1 MATTCNSSCDSR
13 PCTHRRRE
21 NIAHGSR
28 SGIPCL
34 QRTPRAAVK
43 IKQLWKQTNSVCETL
58 DDIRGGRP
66 AGVGRAHGTASSPTA
81 PRPEANGNRLCRA
94 LQPSARPDPKR
105 RTTLGVDEDVS
116 KWDPHALLAE
126 RCGHWGEQPGRPR
139 ATARPGDSTRLNT
152 RSRGHRGT
160 WRSHSPGRTPKTQ
173 TCAPTETCT
182 QTCTAAVF
190 TIAPNWGRPDVH
202 QPRMEKPHPREGAVS
217 RHRKGEPRHVPLRD
231 RTLKTPCWG
240 ERQTRRPDVG

>member
-1 MATTCNSSCDSR
+1 MGRGPVSHVCKERRALQSKSNSSG
-13 PCTHRRRE
+13 
-21 NIAHGSR
+21 N
-28 SGIPCL
+28 
-34 QRTPRAAVK
+34 
-43 IKQLWKQTNSVCETL
+43 KQTVCVKPWTTFAAEDLQVSDELTERL
-58 DDIRGGRP
+58 P
-66 AGVGRAHGTASSPTA
+66 SPTA

-105 RTTLGVDEDVS
+105 RTTLGVDEDVN

-160 WRSHSPGRTPKTQ
+160 WRSHSPGRTPKTR

-202 QPRMEKPHPREGAVS
+202 QPRMEKPHPCEGAVS
-217 RHRKGEPRHVPLRD
+217 RHRKGEPRHVPPRD